1 MQRNFIYKLAR
12 ELADELLDLSNT
24 LTKPEKTAR
33 IFGGKGKKIVEE
45 GEKLL
50 TEAEANERSKKNIW
64 KTVAFLGGPAAY
76 MIGRVQG
83 KKKQLEEMLNP
94 SQQDKYGSY
103 IDLLKLSSI
112 FLRRLS
118 DEHKMLN
125 DKVTEYEKREQA
137 VKIAMDMIEK
147 GIIGPAQLSSKVE
160 ELIKKGNLESTVIVE
175 KANNDIQ
182 LSGSET
188 ETEESNDNGI
198 NSYTNFLLGG
208 K

>member
-1 MQRNFIYKLAR
+1 MQRNFIYKLAN
-12 ELADELLDLSNT
+12 ELADELSNLANL
-24 LTKPEKTAR
+24 LTKPKKLAG
-33 IFGGKGKKIVEE
+33 IFQE

-64 KTVAFLGGPAAY
+64 KTIAFLGGPAAY

-94 SQQDKYGSY
+94 PQQDKYGSY
-103 IDLLKLSSI
+103 VDLLKLSSI
-112 FLRRLS
+112 FLHRLS
-118 DEHKMLN
+118 DEHKILN
-125 DKVTEYEKREQA
+125 DKVKEYEKREQA
-137 VKIAMDMIEK
+137 VKIAMNMIEK
-147 GIIGPAQLSSKVE
+147 GIIGPAQFSSKVE

-182 LSGSET
+182 LSGSEA
-188 ETEESNDNGI
+188 EIEESNDNGI